1 MSGKKVAYSSDIVQ
15 SEVEASG
22 KSQQRRKEEIG
33 LNSRQ
38 K

>member
-1 MSGKKVAYSSDIVQ
+1 MLGREVAYSSDIVQ

-33 LNSRQ
+33 LNSKQ